1 MAAAPVPALLA
12 DMNAA
17 HLPATW
23 RSSSSTTIRG
33 ESRAS
38 AGPIVRPTSVGTVNT
53 RMRTV
58 VISNKVAWL
67 LCGPALA
74 WITVSSGLA
83 QDALFQSRQV
93 TPTGEYTFG
102 IEGPAVDGLGNLYV
116 VNFGK
121 PGTIGKVTA
130 GASQSE
136 LFGVLP
142 EGSVGNA
149 IRFDREGR
157 MFVADYKK
165 HNIFL
170 VSPDGKD
177 IKTYFHSDDFNQPN
191 DLTVATDGTI
201 YASDPHWKQH
211 DGQIWRISKSA
222 NGEAIG
228 EKMTAERK
236 MSTTNGIDLSPDGK
250 TLYVG
255 ESDTREIWAYRID
268 GTRLLSP
275 RLVRRFA
282 DFDIDGLRSDSDG
295 NLFVARILKGT
306 IAELSPQGKLEREIP
321 LTAPEP
327 TNLAFGGTDGKTI
340 FVTQRKG
347 GFVEAFRTD
356 RPGRE
361 FCLRACSGHR

>member
-1 MAAAPVPALLA
+1 MRTIIISNKTIWLFCGLALA
-12 DMNAA
+12 GMKV
-17 HLPATW
+17 
-23 RSSSSTTIRG
+23 SSTT
-33 ESRAS
+33 
-38 AGPIVRPTSVGTVNT
+38 
-53 RMRTV
+53 
-58 VISNKVAWL
+58 
-67 LCGPALA
+67 
-74 WITVSSGLA
+74 A
-83 QDALFQSRQV
+83 QDALFQSRPI
-93 TPTGEYTFG
+93 TPPGEYTFG
-102 IEGPAVDGLGNLYV
+102 IEGPVVDARGNLYV

-121 PGTIGKVTA
+121 PGTIGKVAA
-130 GASQSE
+130 GALQSE

-149 IRFDREGR
+149 IRFDRQGR

-170 VSPDGKD
+170 VSSDGKD

-191 DLTVATDGTI
+191 DLTVAADGTI

-222 NGEAIG
+222 GGEAIG
-228 EKMTAERK
+228 EKMTAERR

-268 GTRLLSP
+268 GARLLSP
-275 RLVRRFA
+275 RLVKRFP
-282 DFDIDGLRSDSDG
+282 DFDIDGLRTDTDG

-306 IAELSPQGKLEREIP
+306 IAELSPQGTLRREIR

-347 GFVEAFRTD
+347 GFVESFRTD
-356 RPGRE
+356 HPGRE
-361 FCLRACSGHR
+361 FSCRVCPAGP

>member
-1 MAAAPVPALLA
+1 MASP
-12 DMNAA
+12 
-17 HLPATW
+17 
-23 RSSSSTTIRG
+23 
-33 ESRAS
+33 
-38 AGPIVRPTSVGTVNT
+38 

-58 VISNKVAWL
+58 TLLHRTILFFSGFAVA
-67 LCGPALA
+67 AMIA
-74 WITVSSGLA
+74 ASAVA
-83 QDALFQSRQV
+83 QDAPFQSRQV
-93 TPTGEYTFG
+93 TPSGEYTFG
-102 IEGPAVDGLGNLYV
+102 IEGPAVDRHSNLYV
-116 VNFGK
+116 VNFAK
-121 PGTIGKVTA
+121 PGTIGKLA
-130 GASQSE
+130 NGAAQSE
-136 LFGVLP
+136 LFATLP
-142 EGSVGNA
+142 EGSVGVT
-149 IRFDREGR
+149 IRVDREGR

-177 IKTYFHSDDFNQPN
+177 VKTYFHSDDFNQPN
-191 DLTVATDGTI
+191 DLTVAADGTI
-201 YASDPHWKQH
+201 SASGPHWKQH

-222 NGEAIG
+222 GGETIG
-228 EKMTAERK
+228 EKMTADRP

-275 RLVRRFA
+275 RLVKRFT
-282 DFDIDGLRSDSDG
+282 DFDIDGLRTDTDG

-306 IAELSPQGKLEREIP
+306 IAELSPQGTLRREIR

-340 FVTQRKG
+340 FVPQRKG
-347 GFVEAFRTD
+347 GFVESFRTD

-361 FCLRACSGHR
+361 FCLRACPGRR

>member
-1 MAAAPVPALLA
+1 MRTIIISNKTIWLFCGLALA
-12 DMNAA
+12 GMKV
-17 HLPATW
+17 
-23 RSSSSTTIRG
+23 SSTT
-33 ESRAS
+33 
-38 AGPIVRPTSVGTVNT
+38 
-53 RMRTV
+53 
-58 VISNKVAWL
+58 
-67 LCGPALA
+67 
-74 WITVSSGLA
+74 A
-83 QDALFQSRQV
+83 QDALFQSRPI
-93 TPTGEYTFG
+93 TPPGEYTFG
-102 IEGPAVDGLGNLYV
+102 IEGPAVDARGNLYV

-121 PGTIGKVTA
+121 PGTIGKVAA
-130 GASQSE
+130 GALQSE

-149 IRFDREGR
+149 IRFDRQGR

-170 VSPDGKD
+170 VSSDGKD

-191 DLTVATDGTI
+191 DLTVAADGTI
-201 YASDPHWKQH
+201 YASDPHWKRH

-222 NGEAIG
+222 DGEAIG
-228 EKMTAERK
+228 EKMTAERP

-268 GTRLLSP
+268 GARLLSP
-275 RLVRRFA
+275 RLVKRFP
-282 DFDIDGLRSDSDG
+282 DFDIDGLRTDTDG

-306 IAELSPQGKLEREIP
+306 IAELSPQGKLRREIQ

-347 GFVEAFRTD
+347 GFVESFRTD
-356 RPGRE
+356 HPGRE
-361 FCLRACSGHR
+361 FSCRVCPAGP